1 MSMAKKKV
9 EIKNLILV
17 FGKQKKQA
25 LDLLESGS
33 TIQDVREK
41 TKCAV
46 GVNDVSLDIN
56 EGEMFVIVGLSGSGK
71 SSLIRCI
78 NLLNRPT
85 MGQVLIDGED
95 ICNYNKDQLREL
107 RRHKVSMVFQ
117 HFGLLSHRTVL
128 RNVEYGL
135 EVQGVPEE
143 ERRKKAMNYIEM
155 VGLKGWEN
163 YFPHQLSGGM
173 KQRVGL
179 ARALT
184 NESELLLMDEP
195 FSALDP
201 LIRREMQG
209 ELLSIEDYMDKTV
222 VFITHDMN
230 EAFKLGDRIALL
242 KDGKVVQIGQPMEF
256 FENPADAYVE
266 SFIEDVDKSRI
277 IRIKTIMRVP
287 KVVANVHERRD
298 DVIEKLVLHEMTYCF
313 VTDDAGKLV
322 GYVELAALAESAH
335 ETIGS
340 VAVGGYESLNRNAFL
355 YEAWSKLDDSN
366 LDVAI
371 TDKTNKLRGVI
382 NYEDVVSAL
391 A

>member
-1 MSMAKKKV
+1 
-9 EIKNLILV
+9 
-17 FGKQKKQA
+17 
-25 LDLLESGS
+25 
-33 TIQDVREK
+33 
-41 TKCAV
+41 
-46 GVNDVSLDIN
+46 
-56 EGEMFVIVGLSGSGK
+56 
-71 SSLIRCI
+71 
-78 NLLNRPT
+78 
-85 MGQVLIDGED
+85 
-95 ICNYNKDQLREL
+95 
-107 RRHKVSMVFQ
+107 
-117 HFGLLSHRTVL
+117 
-128 RNVEYGL
+128 VEYGL

-143 ERRKKAMNYIEM
+143 ERREKAMKYIDM

-163 YFPHQLSGGM
+163 YYPHQLSGGM

-242 KDGKVVQIGQPMEF
+242 KDGKVVQVGQPREF
-256 FENPADAYVE
+256 FENPADEYVE

-277 IRIKTIMRVP
+277 IRIKTVMREP
-287 KVVANVHERRD
+287 KVVANVHAHRE
-298 DVIEKLVLHEMTYCF
+298 DVVEKLARHEMAYCF

-322 GYVELAALAESAH
+322 GYVERAALEASGD
-335 ETIGS
+335 ETIDS
-340 VAVGGYESLNRNAFL
+340 MVVGEYESLNRNAFL
-355 YEAWSKLDDSN
+355 HEAWGKLDDSN
-366 LDVAI
+366 FDVAI

-382 NYEDVVSAL
+382 SYEDVVSAL

>member
-1 MSMAKKKV
+1 
-9 EIKNLILV
+9 
-17 FGKQKKQA
+17 
-25 LDLLESGS
+25 
-33 TIQDVREK
+33 
-41 TKCAV
+41 
-46 GVNDVSLDIN
+46 
-56 EGEMFVIVGLSGSGK
+56 
-71 SSLIRCI
+71 
-78 NLLNRPT
+78 
-85 MGQVLIDGED
+85 
-95 ICNYNKDQLREL
+95 
-107 RRHKVSMVFQ
+107 
-117 HFGLLSHRTVL
+117 
-128 RNVEYGL
+128 
-135 EVQGVPEE
+135 
-143 ERRKKAMNYIEM
+143 
-155 VGLKGWEN
+155 
-163 YFPHQLSGGM
+163 
-173 KQRVGL
+173 
-179 ARALT
+179 
-184 NESELLLMDEP
+184 MDEP